1 MGPARAP
8 ACRPSRSGQR
18 CGRRLLR
25 GTRDQ
30 RGQSLVEFAL
40 VLTPLMLI
48 LLGIIQF
55 GFIFNTY
62 VTLTNATREAAREG
76 SIYVYDRTLTKTQN
90 DLVRNERIRT
100 SLLAS
105 MNLLGKSAPQFANSS
120 SWTVSGS
127 TYMTGDLTV
136 TYTIP
141 SGIID
146 SEPRTGQRITVAA
159 RYHQDLIIP
168 FIAELLPQ
176 DAGGRLVLTGE
187 VTMVVN

>member
-1 MGPARAP
+1 
-8 ACRPSRSGQR
+8 
-18 CGRRLLR
+18 
-25 GTRDQ
+25 
-30 RGQSLVEFAL
+30 
-40 VLTPLMLI
+40 
-48 LLGIIQF
+48 
-55 GFIFNTY
+55 
-62 VTLTNATREAAREG
+62 
-76 SIYVYDRTLTKTQN
+76 
-90 DLVRNERIRT
+90 
-100 SLLAS
+100 
-105 MNLLGKSAPQFANSS
+105 
-120 SWTVSGS
+120 
-127 TYMTGDLTV
+127 MTGDLTV